1 MAQFPGLMLWTDS
14 WVADTV
20 HLSRLERGTYMDL
33 IVLMWRT
40 PGCRVPNDNAWLAK
54 HMRMSPDEITKELRP
69 IVAEF
74 CQNDGHWIFQKR
86 LQKEFLRSHE
96 LSARQAFRVEKRWQT
111 EKAKQ
116 KAAKRS
122 EKAAVLAG
130 KHETN
135 PRKLLFL
142 KGKDTYLPDQIS
154 KRESYCSRARED
166 DDPEQGVAD
175 KKAGKI
181 SAELYHL
188 VAAKRSTSE
197 E

>member
-20 HLSRLERGTYMDL
+20 HLSRDVRGAYMDL
-33 IVLMWRT
+33 IIKMWRT
-40 PGCRVPNDNAWLAK
+40 PGCRVPNDDAWLAR
-54 HMRMSPDEITKELRP
+54 HMLMTADEVVEVLRP
-69 IVAEF
+69 IIKEF
-74 CQNDGHWIFQKR
+74 CQMDGNWIFQKR
-86 LQKEFLRSHE
+86 LQKEFLRAARIQHAQSMRAKSGWKKRVSLNKQSE
-96 LSARQAFRVEKRWQT
+96 SVSPKSAWQKK
-111 EKAKQ
+111 KASVG
-116 KAAKRS
+116 AM
-122 EKAAVLAG
+122 
-130 KHETN
+130 H
-135 PRKLLFL
+135 
-142 KGKDTYLPDQIS
+142 PDQIS

-166 DDPEQGVAD
+166 DEPEQAVAD

>member
-14 WVADTV
+14 WVADTI
-20 HLSRLERGTYMDL
+20 HLSRDARGAYMDL
-33 IVLMWRT
+33 IIKMWRT
-40 PGCRVPNDNAWLAK
+40 PGCRVPNDDAWLAK
-54 HMRMSPDEITKELRP
+54 HMLMTADEVVEVLRP
-69 IVAEF
+69 IIKEF

-96 LSARQAFRVEKRWQT
+96 LSARQSFRVGQRWGT

-116 KAAKRS
+116 KAAKRA

-130 KHETN
+130 QHETN
-135 PRKLLFL
+135 RHKLLFL
-142 KGKDTYLPDQIS
+142 KEKDGYLPDQIS
-154 KRESYCSRARED
+154 NRESYCSRARED
-166 DDPEQGVAD
+166 DEPEQAVAE